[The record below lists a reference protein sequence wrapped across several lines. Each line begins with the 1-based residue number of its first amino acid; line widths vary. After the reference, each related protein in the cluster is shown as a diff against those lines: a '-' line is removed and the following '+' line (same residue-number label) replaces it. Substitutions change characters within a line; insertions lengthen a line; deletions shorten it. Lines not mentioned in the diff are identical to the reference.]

1 MPLIIQ
7 NFILFQIGWFSCV
20 LSGATPGYSWIGVVV
35 VAIIVTLHLLRAND
49 ISRDASLVIAAMILG
64 TLWDSSLVQAGLFTF
79 PHSTAINGLAPYWII
94 AMWGLFA
101 TTLNV
106 SMKWMKGKYLLASAF
121 GAVGGSMAYYAGHQ
135 LGAVEFSDTRS
146 ALVAVAAGW
155 AIIMPAL
162 RAISER
168 LNGSRSVQNNNYEV
182 NAA

>member
-20 LSGATPGYSWIGVVV
+20 ISGATPGYSWVGVVV
-35 VAIIVTLHLLRAND
+35 VAIIVALHLLRAND
-49 ISRDASLVIAAMILG
+49 ISREASLVIAAMFIG
-64 TLWDSSLVQAGLFTF
+64 TLWDSSLIQAGLFNF
-79 PHSTAINGLAPYWII
+79 PHSAAINGLAPYWII

-121 GAVGGSMAYYAGHQ
+121 GAIGGSLAYYAGYK
-135 LGAVEFSDTRS
+135 LNAVEFSDTRT

-162 RAISER
+162 MALSER
-168 LNGSRSVQNNNYEV
+168 LNGYRSMQSNNYEV
-182 NAA
+182 NTA

>member
-1 MPLIIQ
+1 MSLIVQ

-20 LSGATPGYSWIGVVV
+20 ISGATPGYSWLGVMV
-35 VAIIVTLHLLRAND
+35 VAIIVALHLLRAND
-49 ISRDASLVIAAMILG
+49 ISREATLVIAAMFIG
-64 TLWDSSLVQAGLFTF
+64 TLWDSSLVQAGLFKF
-79 PHSTAINGLAPYWII
+79 PHSAAVSGLAPYWII

-121 GAVGGSMAYYAGHQ
+121 GAIGGSLAYYAGHQ
-135 LGAVEFSDTRS
+135 LNAVEFSDTRS

-155 AIIMPAL
+155 AVIMPSLMAL
-162 RAISER
+162 AER
-168 LNGSRSVQNNNYEV
+168 LNGYRSIQNNNYEV